1 MSIKSILLLD
11 EISSNNSVINDTNN
25 LIIVFNEVEHMNSFP
40 FISIESEIKRSCLH
54 KPIILNNI
62 IHILHNNLYDY
73 KITLLKLPTGNKLP
87 VIYIIE
93 NNIHIFITSY
103 NDNVNRLQQS
113 MNLNMYTDSF
123 SISKLETILICGYFG
138 YNFYTNPSEVS
149 LLSDELYS
157 DIPLIYD
164 DNNNTKLNRYV
175 FIRKYGHKR
184 TAELIYENNI
194 CKYKL

>member
-54 KPIILNNI
+54 KPIILNNL

-73 KITLLKLPTGNKLP
+73 KITLLNLPTMNKLP

-103 NDNVNRLQQS
+103 NKNISRLVQS
-113 MNLNMYTDSF
+113 INLNIYIDSF
-123 SISKLETILICGYFG
+123 SIDSFDTIIICGSFE
-138 YNFYTNPSEVS
+138 YNFYTNPSDVS
-149 LLSDELYS
+149 SLSDELYS
-157 DIPLIYD
+157 NIPLIYD

-184 TAELIYENNI
+184 TVKLIYENNI